1 MLYQKKGDTV
11 LDSGK
16 VFTVGGEVFANHAC
30 DYEGLFGT
38 VTEIRTGPDQCAEQG
53 APDICCAFQPPESRA
68 MVEDIQE
75 RFGHLVNAF
84 QYGAPPHGGLA
95 YGLDRLVMLM
105 TGASSI
111 RDVIAFPKVQNA
123 SDLMMNCPDVVDEKQ
138 LDDLSIAVTRVEE
151 EPAEE
156 E

>member
-68 MVEDIQE
+68 
-75 RFGHLVNAF
+75 RTSRSGFLH
-84 QYGAPPHGGLA
+84 
-95 YGLDRLVMLM
+95 GLD
-105 TGASSI
+105 TQSSW
-111 RDVIAFPKVQNA
+111 RTWDWTV
-123 SDLMMNCPDVVDEKQ
+123 
-138 LDDLSIAVTRVEE
+138 
-151 EPAEE
+151 
-156 E
+156 